1 VSYFDYDNIYDNTG
15 TAIVADL
22 SPNTVLGLSED
33 QIYGNGAALT
43 VTQTRTSGP
52 GQAIAFLEGGSV
64 YDNAGR
70 GPIVGAAGADVTVS
84 QEHIYNNVSTAA
96 PTIQFVG
103 QAFPSS
109 LTMWEDTVNNNVA
122 GSPSTP
128 SVGGAIGAVLTGVT
142 TLTGAN
148 QVSLSDD
155 TIADNAVYGI
165 GGGAAFTLAPGHYS
179 SVPTA
184 LVQSSTFV
192 GNTAKS
198 GQQPC
203 QPSGLGGGI
212 ANGAGFGLAPVAL
225 TVDNSFIAGNTATQG
240 PDFFGP
246 AIGGYTTVGD
256 GSGSTGWGAT
266 DTVYAIVQFTPL
278 SQFGGQ
284 LPTVEVVSPL
294 TGDPAKAGTI
304 GADNVVRARNGAFP
318 PGADGGYGT
327 ANSST
332 ITAGS
337 TNPCNPGGGT
347 GTPTGGTGTS
357 TGGTGT
363 STGGTGTPTGGT
375 GTPTGGTGSPTGGTG
390 TPTGGT
396 GTPTGGTGTPT
407 GGTGTPTGGTGT
419 PTGGTG
425 TPTGG
430 TGTPTGGT
438 GTPTGGTG
446 TPTGGTGTPTG
457 GTGTPTGG
465 TGSST
470 GTNTP
475 PNTVP
480 VHKHPVV
487 HHKPV
492 VHHVPVVHHKPV
504 VHHVPVVHHKPVTAP
519 IVHHKPTCHT
529 PVQHVPA
536 GPLHH
541 ARRKYAAAG

>member
-1 VSYFDYDNIYDNTG
+1 
-15 TAIVADL
+15 
-22 SPNTVLGLSED
+22 
-33 QIYGNGAALT
+33 
-43 VTQTRTSGP
+43 
-52 GQAIAFLEGGSV
+52 
-64 YDNAGR
+64 
-70 GPIVGAAGADVTVS
+70 
-84 QEHIYNNVSTAA
+84 
-96 PTIQFVG
+96 
-103 QAFPSS
+103 
-109 LTMWEDTVNNNVA
+109 
-122 GSPSTP
+122 
-128 SVGGAIGAVLTGVT
+128 VT

-192 GNTAKS
+192 GNTARS

-203 QPSGLGGGI
+203 HATGLGGGI
-212 ANGAGFGLAPVAL
+212 ANGAGSGLAPVAL
-225 TVDNSFIAGNTATQG
+225 KVDNSFIAGNTATEG

-256 GSGSTGWGAT
+256 GSGSTGWGST
-266 DTVYAIVQFTPL
+266 DTVYAIVEFTPL

-294 TGDPAKAGTI
+294 TGDPAQVRTI
-304 GADNVVRARNGAFP
+304 GEDDVVRGLTGTAFP
-318 PGADGGYGT
+318 PGADGAYGT
-327 ANSST
+327 ASSST

-337 TNPCNPGGGT
+337 TKPCNPG
-347 GTPTGGTGTS
+347 
-357 TGGTGT
+357 
-363 STGGTGTPTGGT
+363 
-375 GTPTGGTGSPTGGTG
+375 GGTG

-457 GTGTPTGG
+457 GTGTPTAGTGSPTGGTGTPTGG

-480 VHKHPVV
+480 VH
-487 HHKPV
+487 HKPV
-492 VHHVPVVHHKPV
+492 VHHAPVVHHKPV

-529 PVQHVPA
+529 PAHHVPA

-541 ARRKYAAAG
+541 ARRQYAAAG